1 MTDKFQVTEIPLE
14 LIKVRDLFKER
25 NSKTDVV
32 VDGDKN
38 VLRLI
43 KKEDNSPL
51 LYFYN
56 IDKLKLFG
64 IIKDR
69 KITPKQPEALL

>member
-1 MTDKFQVTEIPLE
+1 MIDKFQVTEIPLE
-14 LIKVRDLFKER
+14 LIKVRDLSKAR

-43 KKEDNSPL
+43 KKE
-51 LYFYN
+51 
-56 IDKLKLFG
+56 G
-64 IIKDR
+64 
-69 KITPKQPEALL
+69 Q